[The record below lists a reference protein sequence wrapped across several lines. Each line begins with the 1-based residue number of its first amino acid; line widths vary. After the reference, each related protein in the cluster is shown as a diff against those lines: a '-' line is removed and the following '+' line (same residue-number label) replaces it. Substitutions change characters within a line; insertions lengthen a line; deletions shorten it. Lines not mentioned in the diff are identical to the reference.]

1 MHIAPLTDP
10 KQLIMSISL
19 LRIETTPNPSARK
32 LIVEP
37 ASSSIRSYFKAE
49 DAQGDRLAVA
59 LFAIPEITN
68 VLIHTKFISVCAAP
82 GTNWNT
88 LLKAIKSTLADLDE
102 RDIDHP

>member
-1 MHIAPLTDP
+1 MRIAPLTDP
-10 KQLIMSISL
+10 KQPIMSISL

-49 DAQGDRLAVA
+49 DAKDDRLAAA
-59 LFAIPEITN
+59 LFDIPEITN

-82 GTNWNT
+82 GTNWT
-88 LLKAIKSTLADLDE
+88 PLLKIIESTLTDLNESDV
-102 RDIDHP
+102 DHP